1 MEEIQENKEIHDNDN
16 YVANAVLSEKAILAL
31 ESNNIEEYVNSII
44 KIAENTNKTNIDR
57 AKLENN
63 EFNTLSGHIKTISN
77 NESND
82 NQAGITEESL
92 EQFESHYIEES
103 IDKIVEKALSSSYSL
118 DNSLYKKVNSNIYSD
133 EPNIKRGSSG
143 QIHDFDEISE
153 NKNDQS
159 SNVTNSDEL
168 DCEFQPEPY
177 ILHIHNCQNKEGPE
191 LQNKNSIICD
201 IKTFIKNAYDKIVN
215 LFKSSKN

>member
-1 MEEIQENKEIHDNDN
+1 MEEIQENKEMNNN

-44 KIAENTNKTNIDR
+44 KIAENTNVDIDR

-63 EFNTLSGHIKTISN
+63 EWDTLSGHIKTISN

-82 NQAGITEESL
+82 NQAGITEQSL
-92 EQFESHYIEES
+92 QEFESHYIEES

-118 DNSLYKKVNSNIYSD
+118 DNSIYKKVNSNIYSD

-168 DCEFQPEPY
+168 DCEFEPEAY
-177 ILHIHNCQNKEGPE
+177 VSHIHNCQNKEGPAFK
-191 LQNKNSIICD
+191 NKNSIICD

>member
-1 MEEIQENKEIHDNDN
+1 MEEIQENKEMNEN

-44 KIAENTNKTNIDR
+44 KIAENTNVDIDR
-57 AKLENN
+57 SKLENN
-63 EFNTLSGHIKTISN
+63 EFDALSGHIKTISN
-77 NESND
+77 DESND
-82 NQAGITEESL
+82 NQAGITETSL
-92 EQFESHYIEES
+92 QEFESHYIEES
-103 IDKIVEKALSSSYSL
+103 IEKIVEKALSSSYSL
-118 DNSLYKKVNSNIYSD
+118 DNSIYKKVNSNIYSD
-133 EPNIKRGSSG
+133 EPTIKRGSSG

-168 DCEFQPEPY
+168 DCEFEPEAY
-177 ILHIHNCQNKEGPE
+177 ITHIHNCQNKEGPA
-191 LQNKNSIICD
+191 LKNKNSIICD
-201 IKTFIKNAYDKIVN
+201 IKTFIKNAYDKIVK

>member
-57 AKLENN
+57 ANLEN
-63 EFNTLSGHIKTISN
+63 
-77 NESND
+77 D
-82 NQAGITEESL
+82 EE
-92 EQFESHYIEES
+92 FESHYIEES

-191 LQNKNSIICD
+191 LKNKHSIICD

>member
-1 MEEIQENKEIHDNDN
+1 MEEIQENKEINDN

-44 KIAENTNKTNIDR
+44 KIAENTNVDIDR

-63 EFNTLSGHIKTISN
+63 EWDTLSGHIKTISN

-82 NQAGITEESL
+82 NQAGITEQSL
-92 EQFESHYIEES
+92 QEFESHYIEES

-118 DNSLYKKVNSNIYSD
+118 DNSIYKKVNSNIYSD
-133 EPNIKRGSSG
+133 EPTIKRGSSG
-143 QIHDFDEISE
+143 RIHDFDEISE

-168 DCEFQPEPY
+168 DCEFEPEPY
-177 ILHIHNCQNKEGPE
+177 VSHIHNCQNKNGPE
-191 LQNKNSIICD
+191 LKNKNSIICD

>member
-44 KIAENTNKTNIDR
+44 KIAENTNVDIDR

-63 EFNTLSGHIKTISN
+63 EWDTLSGHIKTISN

-82 NQAGITEESL
+82 NQAGITEQSL
-92 EQFESHYIEES
+92 QEFESHYIEES

-133 EPNIKRGSSG
+133 EPTIKRGSSG

-168 DCEFQPEPY
+168 DCNFEPEPY
-177 ILHIHNCQNKEGPE
+177 ITHIHNCQNKEGPA
-191 LQNKNSIICD
+191 LKNKNSIICD
-201 IKTFIKNAYDKIVN
+201 IKTFIKNAYDKIVK

>member
-1 MEEIQENKEIHDNDN
+1 MEEIQENKEMNNN

-44 KIAENTNKTNIDR
+44 KIAENTNVDIDR

-63 EFNTLSGHIKTISN
+63 EWDTLSGHIKTISN

-82 NQAGITEESL
+82 NQAGITEQSL
-92 EQFESHYIEES
+92 QEFESHYIEES

-118 DNSLYKKVNSNIYSD
+118 DNSIYKKVNSNIYSD
-133 EPNIKRGSSG
+133 EPTIKRGSSG

-168 DCEFQPEPY
+168 DCEFEPEAY
-177 ILHIHNCQNKEGPE
+177 VSHIHNCQNKEGPAFK
-191 LQNKNSIICD
+191 NKNSIICD

>member
-57 AKLENN
+57 ANLEND
-63 EFNTLSGHIKTISN
+63 
-77 NESND
+77 ESND
-82 NQAGITEESL
+82 NQAGITGESL

-191 LQNKNSIICD
+191 LKNKHSIICD

>member
-57 AKLENN
+57 ANLEND
-63 EFNTLSGHIKTISN
+63 
-77 NESND
+77 ESND

-191 LQNKNSIICD
+191 LKNKHSIICD

>member
-1 MEEIQENKEIHDNDN
+1 MKIQENKEIHDNDN

-44 KIAENTNKTNIDR
+44 KIAENTNVDIDR

-77 NESND
+77 DESND
-82 NQAGITEESL
+82 NQAGITAKSL
-92 EQFESHYIEES
+92 QEFESHYIEES

-168 DCEFQPEPY
+168 DCNFEPEPY
-177 ILHIHNCQNKEGPE
+177 ISHIHNCQNKEAPA
-191 LQNKNSIICD
+191 LKNKNSIICD

>member
-57 AKLENN
+57 ANLEND
-63 EFNTLSGHIKTISN
+63 
-77 NESND
+77 ESND

>member
-1 MEEIQENKEIHDNDN
+1 MEEIQENKEMNEN

-44 KIAENTNKTNIDR
+44 KIAENTNVDIDR
-57 AKLENN
+57 ANLENN
-63 EFNTLSGHIKTISN
+63 EFDIMSGHIKTISN

-82 NQAGITEESL
+82 NQAGITEQSL
-92 EQFESHYIEES
+92 QEFESHYIEES

-118 DNSLYKKVNSNIYSD
+118 DNSIYKKVNSNIYSD
-133 EPNIKRGSSG
+133 EPTITRGSSRR
-143 QIHDFDEISE
+143 IHDFDEISE

-168 DCEFQPEPY
+168 DCEFEPEAY
-177 ILHIHNCQNKEGPE
+177 ITHIHNCQNKEGPA
-191 LQNKNSIICD
+191 LKNKNSIICD
-201 IKTFIKNAYDKIVN
+201 IKTFIKNAYDKIVK

>member
-1 MEEIQENKEIHDNDN
+1 MEEIQENKEMNEN

-63 EFNTLSGHIKTISN
+63 EFNNLSGHIKTISN
-77 NESND
+77 DESND
-82 NQAGITEESL
+82 NQAGITEQSL
-92 EQFESHYIEES
+92 QEFESHYIEES

-118 DNSLYKKVNSNIYSD
+118 DNSIYKKVNSNIYSD
-133 EPNIKRGSSG
+133 EPTITRGSSRR
-143 QIHDFDEISE
+143 IHDFDEISE

-168 DCEFQPEPY
+168 DCNFEPEPY
-177 ILHIHNCQNKEGPE
+177 ISHIHNCQNKEAPAFK
-191 LQNKNSIICD
+191 NKNSIICD

>member
-1 MEEIQENKEIHDNDN
+1 MEEIQENKEMNEN

-44 KIAENTNKTNIDR
+44 KIAENTNVDIDR
-57 AKLENN
+57 ANLENN
-63 EFNTLSGHIKTISN
+63 EFDIMSGHIKTISN

-82 NQAGITEESL
+82 NQAGITEQSL
-92 EQFESHYIEES
+92 QEFESHYIEES

-118 DNSLYKKVNSNIYSD
+118 DNSIYKKVNSNIYSD
-133 EPNIKRGSSG
+133 EPTIKRGSSG

-168 DCEFQPEPY
+168 DCEFEPEAY
-177 ILHIHNCQNKEGPE
+177 ITHIHNCQNKEGPA
-191 LQNKNSIICD
+191 LKNKNSIICD
-201 IKTFIKNAYDKIVN
+201 IKTFIKNAYDKIVK

>member
-44 KIAENTNKTNIDR
+44 KIAENTNVDIDR

-63 EFNTLSGHIKTISN
+63 EWDTLSGHIKTISN

-82 NQAGITEESL
+82 NQAGITEQSL
-92 EQFESHYIEES
+92 QEFESHYIEES

-118 DNSLYKKVNSNIYSD
+118 DNSIYKKVNSNIYSD
-133 EPNIKRGSSG
+133 EPTIKRGSSG

-168 DCEFQPEPY
+168 DCNFEPEPY
-177 ILHIHNCQNKEGPE
+177 ITHIHNCQNKEGPA
-191 LQNKNSIICD
+191 LKNKNSIICD
-201 IKTFIKNAYDKIVN
+201 IKTFIKNAYDKIVK

>member
-1 MEEIQENKEIHDNDN
+1 MEEIQENKEINDN

-57 AKLENN
+57 ANLEND
-63 EFNTLSGHIKTISN
+63 
-77 NESND
+77 ESND